1 MILHEKI
8 SAQLP
13 AWRERIKVLAK
24 EHGDVKVADV
34 TVGQIVG
41 GMRDIKSLLTDVSFV
56 DPAEGIRFRGMSIP
70 ELLKKLPKARGGKM
84 PYVGGLYYL
93 LMIGEVPTKEQ
104 ALEVEA
110 EWAKRANV
118 PDYVFKMIKSMP
130 KETHPMTLFSQA
142 VLALQNNSV
151 FAQRYHS
158 MKKDVYWEA
167 ALEDSLDLT
176 AKLPVIAAYIY
187 RMKYFGE
194 NKKPKYN
201 PKQDYGMNFA
211 RMMKVADKKGYAD
224 LARLYFILHSDHES
238 GNVSAHTMHL
248 VGSALSDPYLSFSA
262 ALNGLAGPLHGLA
275 NQECLGWLIEVK
287 NKFGGVPTRDELY
300 KFAWDTLN
308 SGHVIPGYGHAVLRV
323 PDPRYM
329 AQLEFA
335 KKRFPDDELVR
346 LAELVFDVVPQV
358 LKEQGKAKNPAP
370 NVDAISGTL
379 QYYYGVREFDF
390 YTVLFGVGR
399 ALGVTPNYVWARAL
413 GMPIERPKSL
423 TTKMLEDVVA
433 KATQPAELQPQPA

>member
-8 SAQLP
+8 AEQLP
-13 AWRERIKVLAK
+13 GWRERYKALAK
-24 EHGDVKVADV
+24 EHADVVVGHV
-34 TVGQIVG
+34 TVGEVVG
-41 GMRDIKSLLTDVSFV
+41 GMRDIKSLVTDISFV

-70 ELLKKLPKARGGKM
+70 EVLKKLPKARGAKM
-84 PYVGGLYYL
+84 PLVGGLYYL

-110 EWAKRANV
+110 EWAKRAEV
-118 PDYVFKMIKSMP
+118 PDYVYKMLKSMP

-142 VLALQNNSV
+142 VLALQNGSV
-151 FAQRYHS
+151 FAHKYHS

-167 ALEDSLDLT
+167 ALEDSMDLT
-176 AKLPVIAAYIY
+176 AKLPIVAAYIY

-194 NKKPKYN
+194 SKKPKYN
-201 PKQDYGMNFA
+201 PKLDYGANFS
-211 RMMKVADKKGYAD
+211 RMMKVADKKGYAE

-262 ALNGLAGPLHGLA
+262 SLNGLAGPLHGLA
-275 NQECLGWLIEVK
+275 NQECLGWLMDVHK
-287 NKFGGVPTRDELY
+287 QFGGVPSREDLY

-323 PDPRYM
+323 PDPRYT
-329 AQLEFA
+329 AQMEFA

-346 LAELVFDVVPQV
+346 LADLVFDVVPAV

-379 QYYYGVREFDF
+379 QYYYGVRDFDF

-399 ALGVTPNYVWARAL
+399 ALGVTANYVWARAL
-413 GMPIERPKSL
+413 GWPIERPKSL
-423 TTKMLEDVVA
+423 TTKMLEDIVA
-433 KATQPAELQPQPA
+433 NAAKPSAG

>member
-1 MILHEKI
+1 MSLHEKL

-13 AWRERIKVLAK
+13 EWRERIKSLAK
-24 EHGDVKVADV
+24 EHGEVKVDDV
-34 TVGQIVG
+34 TVGQVIG

-56 DPAEGIRFRGMSIP
+56 DPAHGILFRGMSIP

-84 PYVGGLYYL
+84 PLVGGLYYL
-93 LMIGEVPTKEQ
+93 LMIGGVPTKEQ
-104 ALEVEA
+104 AMEVEE
-110 EWAKRANV
+110 EWAKRASV
-118 PDYVFKMIKSMP
+118 PDYVYRMLKAMP
-130 KETHPMTLFSQA
+130 RETHPMILLSQA
-142 VLALQNNSV
+142 VLALGKDSK
-151 FAQRYHS
+151 FTRAYHEGA
-158 MKKDVYWEA
+158 KRDQYWEF

-176 AKLPVIAAYIY
+176 ARLPILAAYIY

-194 NKKPKYN
+194 TNKPKYN
-201 PKQDYGMNFA
+201 PKQDYGLNFA
-211 RMMKVADKKGYAD
+211 RMMKVPDKKGYSD

-248 VGSALSDPYLSFSA
+248 VGSALSDPYLAFSA

-275 NQECLGWLIEVK
+275 NQECLAWLIDVK
-287 NKFGGVPTRDELY
+287 TKFGGVPTRDELY

-323 PDPRYM
+323 PDPRFT
-329 AQLEFA
+329 AQMEFA
-335 KKRFPDDELVR
+335 KQRFPDDELLR
-346 LAELVFDVVPQV
+346 LADMVFDVVPQV

-379 QYYYGVREFDF
+379 QYYFGVREFDF

-399 ALGVTPNYVWARAL
+399 ALGVTANYVWARVL
-413 GMPIERPKSL
+413 GMPLERPKSV
-423 TTKMLEDVVA
+423 TTKMLEDAVA
-433 KATQPAELQPQPA
+433 EAMQPA

>member
-1 MILHEKI
+1 MILHKKI

-13 AWRERIKVLAK
+13 AWRERMKVLAK
-24 EHGDVKVADV
+24 DHAEVVVDHV

-70 ELLKKLPKARGGKM
+70 EVLKKLPRARGGKM
-84 PYVGGLYYL
+84 PLVGGLYYL
-93 LMIGEVPTKEQ
+93 LMVGEVPTKEE
-104 ALEVEA
+104 AWEVES
-110 EWAKRANV
+110 EWGKRAVV
-118 PDYVFKMIKSMP
+118 PDYVYKMIKSMP

-151 FAQRYHS
+151 FAQKYHS

-167 ALEDSLDLT
+167 ALEDSLELT
-176 AKLPVIAAYIY
+176 AKLPVIAAFIY
-187 RMKYFGE
+187 RYKYFGE
-194 NKKPKYN
+194 TKKPKYN
-201 PKQDYGMNFA
+201 PKWDYGLNFSK
-211 RMMKVADKKGYAD
+211 MLGVADRKGYAD

-287 NKFGGVPTRDELY
+287 NKFGGVPSREELR
-300 KFAWDTLN
+300 KFAWDTLDG
-308 SGHVIPGYGHAVLRV
+308 GHVIPGYGHAVLRV

-329 AQLEFA
+329 AQMEFA
-335 KKRFPDDELVR
+335 KKYFPDDELVR
-346 LAELVFDVVPQV
+346 LADLVFDVVPQV

-399 ALGVTPNYVWARAL
+399 ALGVTANYVWARAL
-413 GMPIERPKSL
+413 GWPIERPKSL

-433 KATQPAELQPQPA
+433 KAGQA

>member
-1 MILHEKI
+1 MILHDKI
-8 SAQLP
+8 SEQLP
-13 AWRERIKVLAK
+13 GWRERYRALAR
-24 EHGDVKVADV
+24 EHADVVVGHV
-34 TVGQIVG
+34 TVGEVVG
-41 GMRDIKSLLTDVSFV
+41 GMRDIKSLVTDISFV

-70 ELLKKLPKARGGKM
+70 EVLKALPKARGNKI
-84 PYVGGLYYL
+84 PLVGGLYYL
-93 LMIGEVPTKEQ
+93 LMIGEVPAKEQ

-110 EWAKRANV
+110 EWARRAVV

-142 VLALQNNSV
+142 VLALQNGSV
-151 FAQRYHS
+151 FAHQYHS
-158 MKKDVYWEA
+158 MKKDAYWEA
-167 ALEDSLDLT
+167 ALEDSMDLT
-176 AKLPVIAAYIY
+176 AKLPVIAAFIY

-194 NKKPKYN
+194 NGKPKYN
-201 PKQDYGMNFA
+201 PKLDYGANFSK
-211 RMMKVADKKGYAD
+211 MMKVSDRKGYAE

-262 ALNGLAGPLHGLA
+262 SLNGLAGPLHGLA
-275 NQECLGWLIEVK
+275 NQECLGWLMDVHK
-287 NKFGGVPTRDELY
+287 QFGGVPSRDELY

-308 SGHVIPGYGHAVLRV
+308 GGHVIPGYGHAVLRV
-323 PDPRYM
+323 PDPRYT
-329 AQLEFA
+329 AQMEFA
-335 KKRFPDDELVR
+335 KKRFPEDELIR
-346 LAELVFDVVPQV
+346 LADLVFDVVPAV

-379 QYYYGVREFDF
+379 QYYYGVRDFDF

-399 ALGVTPNYVWARAL
+399 ALGVTANYVWARAL

-423 TTKMLEDVVA
+423 TTKMLEDIVA
-433 KATQPAELQPQPA
+433 NAAKPA